1 MLLIL
6 LAFLLIN
13 PVAQAQEDERKSFF
27 DGTKTIHLK
36 FVDVINDKYTVNV
49 LWTPDDGHVP
59 ALVGPATIRFVR
71 DGGGVFSVS
80 ADAFHMP
87 FEVLW
92 KLGLIK
98 YEDSSKHDGHT
109 AEVDLTKVY
118 PVKYDSLR
126 KPVLFDNSHR
136 YDGLKT
142 GGSTPFFFEDI
153 DFDGKD
159 ELIVVDFGTGQKRV
173 DEYTVYKSGEIPSRK
188 ITYRPVYQDS
198 SIYNLASPEPFNML
212 DQKTAFN
219 KENRTIEVFLSGGAC
234 GSTNE
239 KFKLVD
245 GKYKSI
251 KFTEWIPVE
260 GACAE
265 TVYGMREGKRVLK
278 SITESYWDSEKS
290 EHIELGTK
298 FY

>member
-1 MLLIL
+1 
-6 LAFLLIN
+6 
-13 PVAQAQEDERKSFF
+13 
-27 DGTKTIHLK
+27 
-36 FVDVINDKYTVNV
+36 
-49 LWTPDDGHVP
+49 
-59 ALVGPATIRFVR
+59 
-71 DGGGVFSVS
+71 
-80 ADAFHMP
+80 
-87 FEVLW
+87 
-92 KLGLIK
+92 
-98 YEDSSKHDGHT
+98 
-109 AEVDLTKVY
+109 
-118 PVKYDSLR
+118 
-126 KPVLFDNSHR
+126 
-136 YDGLKT
+136 
-142 GGSTPFFFEDI
+142 
-153 DFDGKD
+153 
-159 ELIVVDFGTGQKRV
+159 LIVVDFGTGQKRV